1 MEKNAKGTI
10 VVAVVIALVVGG
22 VGGYLY
28 GKSAGKTAGYEAG
41 YAQAEVDSGKVQ
53 EEAAKRTAEEAAKAA
68 NPFGVANPLGEVEAD
83 PLAKFKKALNPFD

>member
-1 MEKNAKGTI
+1 MEKNTKGTI
-10 VVAVVIALVVGG
+10 VVAVVVALIAGG

-28 GKSAGKTAGYEAG
+28 GKGAGKTAAYDAG
-41 YAQAEVDSGKVQ
+41 YAQAEEDLGKVQ

-68 NPFGVANPLGEVEAD
+68 NPFGVANPLGDVEAD